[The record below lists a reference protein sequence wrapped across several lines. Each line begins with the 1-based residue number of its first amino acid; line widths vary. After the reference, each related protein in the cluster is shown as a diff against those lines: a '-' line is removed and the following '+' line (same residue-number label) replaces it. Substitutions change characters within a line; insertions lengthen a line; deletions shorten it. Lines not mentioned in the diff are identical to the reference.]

1 VLLRC
6 HRPSLLLW
14 LERPLSG
21 WTLDR
26 DHHSTAA
33 MRASGNLRLC
43 SVGRRFGALGFAV
56 VLVAVSVGCGP
67 GGSQKG
73 GPSDVVPADGHAP
86 PGADTS
92 ITTSGEVGT
101 AASCPAPGTP
111 CQGVQR
117 CSFGDTL
124 DVGCR
129 TQLICTNGRW
139 TVESQRS
146 GCGAGTSPC
155 PAAAAAVGSSC
166 PLAGQFCAYPGRSCA
181 CSVGCASGAPE
192 PNCQPHAP
200 TWSCEDNSR
209 QPGCPP
215 QPPQSGDACSVADTW
230 CWYTAACK
238 SQVARCEAGRW
249 SVMYDQPGCP

>member
-1 VLLRC
+1 MAPPPLAHDLRQMTPIVRANDWILVLL
-6 HRPSLLLW
+6 
-14 LERPLSG
+14 
-21 WTLDR
+21 T
-26 DHHSTAA
+26 
-33 MRASGNLRLC
+33 
-43 SVGRRFGALGFAV
+43 
-56 VLVAVSVGCGP
+56 VAGCGS
-67 GGSQKG
+67 GGAQKG
-73 GPSDVVPADGHAP
+73 GPSDVLPADSQAP
-86 PGADTS
+86 VGADAGGADGPTANVGADATVADTS
-92 ITTSGEVGT
+92 LTASGEVGT
-101 AASCPAPGTP
+101 AAGCPAPGTP
-111 CQGVQR
+111 CQGFQR

-146 GCGAGTSPC
+146 GCGATKSPC

-181 CSVGCASGAPE
+181 CSVGCVGGAPD

-215 QPPQSGDACSVADTW
+215 QPPQSGDACSVADTF